1 MLTPRRFLVSLSLFS
16 LISLSLF
23 PRSLLS
29 ILSFC
34 PSPLSFSFFLSLAY
48 LLRLGVKI
56 QRPALWHSCGGDI
69 GGNDVDPAPISGL
82 SFSFLFDLSLSFSS
96 FSPFF
101 SSLFLSLSSISF
113 FLSVTASRRPHG
125 VAVPMISQ
133 SSPVRF
139 PAGSKCVL
147 ERVVSSFCR
156 F

>member
-1 MLTPRRFLVSLSLFS
+1 MVATMLTPRRFLVSLSLFS

-56 QRPALWHSCGGDI
+56 RRPALWHSCGGDI

-82 SFSFLFDLSLSFSS
+82 TFSFLFDLSLFFLILSFLLFFLS
-96 FSPFF
+96 F
-101 SSLFLSLSSISF
+101 FLSLSSVSFF
-113 FLSVTASRRPHG
+113 FLSFALFTSKAGREDSEDVTPGFVAQLRR
-125 VAVPMISQ
+125 
-133 SSPVRF
+133 
-139 PAGSKCVL
+139 
-147 ERVVSSFCR
+147 
-156 F
+156 